1 MVLAGCVGCEDV
13 TVITRIHF
21 GKGFSCIK
29 LDMEDMLCYMPR
41 FKIYGDP
48 VMDFEWPSVVLQD
61 SPAPQSMYRFTCRG
75 TDLGAT
81 DSVIV
86 LGFTVDLVVRLVSLF

>member
-1 MVLAGCVGCEDV
+1 MALVGCVGCEDV
-13 TVITRIHF
+13 TVFTWIHF

-29 LDMEDMLCYMPR
+29 LDLEDMLC

-61 SPAPQSMYRFTCRG
+61 SPAPRYTYRPTCRG
-75 TDLGAT
+75 ADLGAT